1 MATMRFWRPSST
13 GPRMPRLKK
22 LIWAYFLLLIFE
34 GALRKWILPQLS
46 APLLVIRVPIA
57 VAIIWEAFRTHKWP
71 KQWSVV
77 IGPLGL
83 LMLALCIAQA
93 IFAGNPWFA
102 SIFGLIAYALPFPV
116 AFIIGDVLDAEDLH
130 KFGICTLLLLLPITL
145 LEVAQYYAPAHSFLN
160 AASYEGLIHQDS
172 AGGHIRASGTF
183 SDVKGPTY
191 FLPMAAAF
199 IFYGLANARFAKRWL
214 LSAASIALVVAIPVS
229 GSRTLLVLMASVVG
243 CVAVAALAGQSQ
255 LMGTLKVIL
264 AFSLVAAV
272 VSQLPVFSEATNTMQ
287 ERLTAAD
294 EAEGGATG
302 TVDRRVLGPILGAL
316 DPESSSAPWYGL
328 GLGLGSNP
336 IAVLTTGTAQFLAG
350 EDEITRVVNEFGA
363 PFGLPFMAF
372 RVVLAIA
379 IAFTALA
386 RVRSRGPL
394 AWFLAPAMFTALFS
408 GTLEQLTINGFM
420 VILVGFTLAAFR
432 KTPALTPPASDPVS
446 RQWMRR
452 RKIPVHGSGSAL

>member
-1 MATMRFWRPSST
+1 MATMRFWRPSSM
-13 GPRMPRLKK
+13 GPQMPRLKK

-57 VAIIWEAFRTHKWP
+57 LAIIWEAFRTHKWP
-71 KQWSVV
+71 KPWSVAV
-77 IGPLGL
+77 GPLGL

-102 SIFGLIAYALPFPV
+102 SLFGLVAYALPFPV
-116 AFIIGDVLDAEDLH
+116 AFIIGNALDAEDLR
-130 KFGICTLLLLLPITL
+130 KFGMCTLLLLFPITA
-145 LEVAQYYAPAHSFLN
+145 LEVAQYYAPAHSVLN
-160 AASYEGLIHQDS
+160 AASYEGLTHLVS

-183 SDVKGPTY
+183 SDAKGPTY

-199 IFYGLANARFAKRWL
+199 IFYGLANSKFAKKWL
-214 LSAASIALVVAIPVS
+214 LWAASIALVIAIPVT
-229 GSRTLLVLMASVVG
+229 GSRTVLMMTASVVG

-255 LMGTLKVIL
+255 LMGTVKVIL
-264 AFSLVAAV
+264 AFSLAAAV

-287 ERLTAAD
+287 ERLTTAD
-294 EAEGGATG
+294 EQEGGTTG
-302 TVDRRVLGPILGAL
+302 TVDKRILAPILGAL
-316 DPESSSAPWYGL
+316 DTDSSVAPWYGL

-350 EDEITRVVNEFGA
+350 EDEVTRVVNEFGP

-372 RVVLAIA
+372 RMVLAIA

-394 AWFLAPAMFTALFS
+394 AWFLAPAMFTALFT

-420 VILVGFTLAAFR
+420 VILVGFSLAAFR
-432 KTPALTPPASDPVS
+432 RDTGPAPVAPDPVN

-452 RKIPVHGSGSAL
+452 RTIPVHGSGSTP